1 MKWRCGVG
9 LIDLF
14 QCKFLLIF
22 VEKQMLFCLLFWI
35 RIDVAVLQRFVIFL
49 DEKFAFVA

>member
-9 LIDLF
+9 LTDLF

-22 VEKQMLFCLLFWI
+22 VEKQMRFCLLFWFG
-35 RIDVAVLQRFVIFL
+35 IDVTVLQRFIISL
-49 DEKFAFVA
+49 KKKFAFVV